1 MFVGFIVLLRE
12 LLVHFVAV
20 KSLINYNNCKVLK
33 IVKKM
38 YYNQYNWVAETKQE
52 IRKNQIR

>member
-20 KSLINYNNCKVLK
+20 KSLINYNNCKNSEENVLQP
-33 IVKKM
+33 IQLGGG
-38 YYNQYNWVAETKQE
+38 NQTGNPQKP
-52 IRKNQIR
+52 N